1 MFSRMALRVVSPRTA
16 LTLMI
21 LLTLGPA
28 SATAQAA
35 REPALDLSTL
45 EWTLPIGEIMHYG
58 LDVAGRF
65 KVGEGTLAIEDVD
78 IVDGLPA
85 YRVSMTVQVGTLFYK
100 VRDRRVSWIGEAP
113 LRSLRFEQSIK
124 EGKRQRRHRTL
135 LDPSGRT
142 YRDEVW
148 DEQAGAYRLSEEG
161 ATPATAAGQVFDE
174 LAFLYVLRLLPVDR
188 GRYSLDGYF
197 RTEENPIRLRVVG
210 REKIRVPAGRFKTI
224 VLAPV
229 IPGDNLLDPGRE
241 VRVYLSDDERR
252 LIVMM
257 TSQTGVGEARLY
269 LQRYDEG
276 KTRVAMETN

>member
-1 MFSRMALRVVSPRTA
+1 
-16 LTLMI
+16 MI